1 MKLRDMLE
9 VISNSGYIRYEI
21 YSDYCDGLIAS
32 DQTLHDAILFGL
44 DCMLDKRVDYL
55 GVVHTEKQPETL
67 QIYLR

>member
-1 MKLRDMLE
+1 MKLHDMLE

-21 YSDYCDGLIAS
+21 YAPHCSDLVAS

-44 DCMLDKRVDYL
+44 DCMLDKHVDYL